1 MSHFIEQ
8 KWYVSAAAQYFI
20 CDDFILLETDS
31 DLHVLLLLSSLF
43 DCFVRLCSFDAWGGY
58 LSICKTIRFWMTNTY
73 IRINDCPPQAPSTP
87 YPHPHLT
94 PHWLQKSDETP
105 KPQGDNDEF
114 IICATVLFFQSHRST
129 TGHRQR
135 CRQSLPSSSL

>member
-73 IRINDCPPQAPSTP
+73 IRINDCPPQAP
-87 YPHPHLT
+87 YPHPPPP
-94 PHWLQKSDETP
+94 PHPTLVTE
-105 KPQGDNDEF
+105 
-114 IICATVLFFQSHRST
+114 I
-129 TGHRQR
+129 
-135 CRQSLPSSSL
+135 